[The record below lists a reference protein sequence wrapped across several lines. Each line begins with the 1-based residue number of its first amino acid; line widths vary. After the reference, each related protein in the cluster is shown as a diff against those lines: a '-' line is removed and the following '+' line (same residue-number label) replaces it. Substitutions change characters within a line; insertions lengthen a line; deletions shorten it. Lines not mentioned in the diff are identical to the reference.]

1 MTSLAAG
8 LLESCEK
15 VICDQLKFL
24 NEYEKLCEDAL
35 KTIRKLHDASKV
47 VWSSQ
52 SPNILLLKQIL
63 SEIIKGSESVS
74 LTTDSLAQGS
84 KSLDKCT
91 ESSQEIPIN
100 GKKLSD
106 LENKTLNKDTESPQ
120 EISIN
125 AKKLLDLE
133 NNILNKVTGCPQEV
147 SINDLSDLEKFSHQ
161 MQCISGPKIGVRYQ
175 IEVTSPLGL
184 DGSYWVRNKENEFL
198 QNKLQPLSEFLRK
211 TTMEDKSLWKVQDD
225 SKVLCVKSSETQ
237 LWMRVLVERRNSQN
251 EVRVR
256 YIDYGTTEDC
266 QENRLCTVPEVLA
279 RIPYMAFH
287 CTFFEKAVNLGYDAK
302 WKFSDLTNKQI
313 LNFTCEKRVLRN
325 NKVFFLGKLETASFE
340 NVPSVNISSLMTD
353 FYADNEELVA
363 IKNPAIH
370 SRDIRTQ
377 DPNSNITVVTEFIK
391 KKDENICGNT
401 VTQDVTQN
409 LLVNSDSKNK
419 KNISPI
425 VIHNADLTTEVSCK
439 KVNWGDCDTPCA
451 DDFEVAFEPLDEKVF
466 EDVTKITSPQ
476 TIEVEL
482 NIINNDL
489 AKKNDSI
496 NLIITNECQT
506 MVSPNLNKCQTLV
519 SPNLNE
525 CQTMV
530 SPDLN
535 ECQTLVSPNLNEC
548 QNMIIPNLN
557 EPSIPTTEN
566 QKSADSN
573 TLNST
578 SVIPHH
584 SQTES
589 TQNLNVESYQ
599 VTIDLPENISKDI
612 KKTNFSNNEET
623 KTDNKNN
630 ESRNSEPMKFNKEV
644 FTSSFD
650 GNSLTQSSLKSEI
663 VQPQLINPVDNH
675 FKKKI
680 VQAQPIFRPFE
691 YSLIPRDNFDIIN
704 FHEYL
709 AESQSVWVARELCN
723 LTHRYLE
730 NISSKFFLKVCP
742 PFKNEMYDELK
753 LIYEDKCL
761 YLKDHEADAIKYNQ
775 TRNIPIFVV
784 LKKKFNQET
793 ERDSVSLGIC
803 QVLGPV
809 LPVYG
814 KKYRFKCSSQFISTA
829 TIEWKWCFVQK
840 TCEIEKQ
847 SMRNY
852 LKTLIKNLQCGKC
865 CDTFKELTQLQN
877 KVGKPSTDIN
887 KAQAEITDRDEDWD
901 LDINPHVI
909 SQSQNFG
916 SDDECERD
924 INADYETFGVTQKD
938 LNLLNPI

>member
-15 VICDQLKFL
+15 VISDQLKIL

-47 VWSSQ
+47 VWSLQ

-63 SEIIKGSESVS
+63 SEVIKGSEAIS
-74 LTTDSLAQGS
+74 LTTDSLAQGN
-84 KSLDKCT
+84 KSLNKCT
-91 ESSQEIPIN
+91 KSPQEIPIN

-106 LENKTLNKDTESPQ
+106 LENKILNKDTKSPQ

-125 AKKLLDLE
+125 GKKLSDLE
-133 NNILNKVTGCPQEV
+133 NNILNKGTEYPQEI

-175 IEVTSPLGL
+175 IEVTSPLAL
-184 DGSYWVRNKENEFL
+184 DSSYWVRNKENEFL

-211 TTMEDKSLWKVQDD
+211 TTMEDKSLWQIQDY

-237 LWMRVLVERRNSQN
+237 LWMRVLVERRNGQN

-313 LNFTCEKRVLRN
+313 LNFTCEKRVLRD
-325 NKVFFLGKLETASFE
+325 NKVLFLGKLETASFE

-363 IKNPAIH
+363 IKNPAIQ

-377 DPNSNITVVTEFIK
+377 NPNSNITVVTEFIK
-391 KKDENICGNT
+391 KKEEHFCGNT

-425 VIHNADLTTEVSCK
+425 IVHNTDITTEVSCK

-451 DDFEVAFEPLDEKVF
+451 DDFEVAFEPLDEKIF
-466 EDVTKITSPQ
+466 EDANKITSPQ
-476 TIEVEL
+476 TIEIGINKIDDDLVE
-482 NIINNDL
+482 
-489 AKKNDSI
+489 KNDSI

-519 SPNLNE
+519 SSNLNE
-525 CQTMV
+525 CQTLA
-530 SPDLN
+530 SP
-535 ECQTLVSPNLNEC
+535 SLNEC
-548 QNMIIPNLN
+548 QNIVLPNLN
-557 EPSIPTTEN
+557 ESPSTPTTEN
-566 QKSADSN
+566 QISVDLN

-578 SVIPHH
+578 SVIPDH

-589 TQNLNVESYQ
+589 TKNLNVESYQ
-599 VTIDLPENISKDI
+599 MAIDLPENISKDI
-612 KKTNFSNNEET
+612 KKTNFSNKEEAKTGNE
-623 KTDNKNN
+623 NN
-630 ESRNSEPMKFNKEV
+630 ESRNSEPKKFNKELKV
-644 FTSSFD
+644 FTNLFD
-650 GNSLTQSSLKSEI
+650 GSSLTQSSLKSEV
-663 VQPQLINPVDNH
+663 VQPQLINSVDNH

-680 VQAQPIFRPFE
+680 AQAQPIFCPSE
-691 YSLIPRDNFDIIN
+691 YNLIPRDSFDIKN

-709 AESQSVWVARELCN
+709 VESQSEWVARELCN
-723 LTHRYLE
+723 LTHQYLE
-730 NISSKFFLKVCP
+730 NSSSKFFLKVCP

-753 LIYEDKCL
+753 VIYENKCL
-761 YLKDHEADAIKYNQ
+761 YLKDYEADAIRYNQ
-775 TRNIPIFVV
+775 TRNTPIFVV

-793 ERDSVSLGIC
+793 EKDSVSLGIC

-809 LPVYG
+809 LPTHL

-852 LKTLIKNLQCGKC
+852 LKALIKNLQFGKC
-865 CDTFKELTQLQN
+865 CDTFKELIQLQN
-877 KVGKPSTDIN
+877 KVEKPSTDIN
-887 KAQAEITDRDEDWD
+887 KAQAEITDHDEDWD
-901 LDINPHVI
+901 LDISPHVI

-924 INADYETFGVTQKD
+924 IDADYETFGVTQKD